1 MAKILVDDDMI
12 GHLRGPKTGTL
23 CGAVVFSDE
32 AKDGTM
38 TCKACGDAAL
48 KAIELSTKAERREWR
63 RL

>member
-1 MAKILVDDDMI
+1 MAKILQDDDMI

-23 CGAVVFSDE
+23 CGVVVFSDDVQE
-32 AKDGTM
+32 GAM

-48 KAIELSTKAERREWR
+48 KAIELSTKRERREWR